1 MASERTFGPCGGM
14 SCNPLFPVTAARP
27 CDFSGP
33 KNLFFA
39 ERIVYSRRESK
50 VSKVLVRIQYALFV
64 ALFVLMSAVGPLPE
78 REGSDRTFAA
88 LSADRS
94 SDIPSPADFC
104 FAVPCL
110 GFEISDLPDSGCGL
124 RSLLRCYDFGSAGSA
139 LTVSDAAGGVC
150 SAVRR
155 GFLAP
160 PGGLLRLLARAYP
173 DIAPFRP
180 AGPKRLAVAGA
191 SRRRFPALFSRM
203 PWHACRVNSNKK
215 QIICISRYSWS

>member
-104 FAVPCL
+104 FAVPRIRNL
-110 GFEISDLPDSGCGL
+110 RSARFGLRAEKPAALLRLRVCGL
-124 RSLLRCYDFGSAGSA
+124 RPDGIRRGR
-139 LTVSDAAGGVC
+139 GVC

-180 AGPKRLAVAGA
+180 AGPKRLAVAGV

>member
-1 MASERTFGPCGGM
+1 MGFRFVEKRLSDGLGANFWPLRWHVLQTAFFRDGGPPVRFFGPEK
-14 SCNPLFPVTAARP
+14 S
-27 CDFSGP
+27 
-33 KNLFFA
+33 FFA
-39 ERIVYSRRESK
+39 ERIVYSRRESKVSK

-139 LTVSDAAGGVC
+139 LTVSDAAGAFVPPCGE
-150 SAVRR
+150 
-155 GFLAP
+155 GFSP
-160 PGGLLRLLARAYP
+160 
-173 DIAPFRP
+173 RP
-180 AGPKRLAVAGA
+180 VDYYV
-191 SRRRFPALFSRM
+191 FSLERI
-203 PWHACRVNSNKK
+203 R
-215 QIICISRYSWS
+215 I

>member
-1 MASERTFGPCGGM
+1 MGFRFVEKRLSDGLGANFWPLRWHVLQPAFFRDGGPPVRFFGPEK
-14 SCNPLFPVTAARP
+14 S
-27 CDFSGP
+27 
-33 KNLFFA
+33 FFA
-39 ERIVYSRRESK
+39 ERIVYSRRESKVSK

-139 LTVSDAAGGVC
+139 LTVSDAAGAFVPPCGE
-150 SAVRR
+150 
-155 GFLAP
+155 GFSP
-160 PGGLLRLLARAYP
+160 
-173 DIAPFRP
+173 RP
-180 AGPKRLAVAGA
+180 VDYYV
-191 SRRRFPALFSRM
+191 FSLERI
-203 PWHACRVNSNKK
+203 R
-215 QIICISRYSWS
+215 I

>member
-14 SCNPLFPVTAARP
+14 PCNPLFPVTAARP

-94 SDIPSPADFC
+94 SDIPSPVDFC

-139 LTVSDAAGGVC
+139 LTVSDAAGAFVPPCGE
-150 SAVRR
+150 
-155 GFLAP
+155 GFSP
-160 PGGLLRLLARAYP
+160 
-173 DIAPFRP
+173 RP
-180 AGPKRLAVAGA
+180 VDYYV
-191 SRRRFPALFSRM
+191 FSLERI
-203 PWHACRVNSNKK
+203 R
-215 QIICISRYSWS
+215 I